1 MLSLG
6 VCDVVILLFS
16 DLVWYFGCF
25 VAGCG
30 FVVLMLWEGLD
41 LFCGLVLCLFVT

>member
-30 FVVLMLWEGLD
+30 FVVLMFGRGWIC
-41 LFCGLVLCLFVT
+41 FAVWCYVCL